1 MKELK
6 VRVGAGVSWREIGFL
21 TEGESV
27 CDNENIN
34 AFRERERE
42 EAVRDFF
49 IFFLISISTVNFR
62 NIVFFLNY

>member
-6 VRVGAGVSWREIGFL
+6 VRVGAGVSGREIGFL

-42 EAVRDFF
+42 RGGC
-49 IFFLISISTVNFR
+49 
-62 NIVFFLNY
+62 